1 VRVRVEAAARLH
13 LGFLDLGG
21 EGGRRFGSI
30 GIALEEPRCV
40 VEADDG
46 ARGDARPAHDPDVRA
61 TLAELD
67 GYLAAPGDL
76 HLAVLESIPRHAGLG
91 SGTQLRLAIGL
102 AAARVRARPPDIPA
116 LARRL
121 GRGRRSGI
129 GLAVFQHGGFVVDA
143 GRRRS
148 AADEVPPVVMRHPV
162 PDEWRFVLVR
172 PTAAAGL
179 SGAAEER
186 VFDVLPPMGPDAVGR
201 ICRLVLMQAA
211 PAVVTDDVA
220 AFGTAVTEIQ
230 AVVGEHFAPYQ
241 GGLYAS
247 PAGAQAVALAL
258 RHGAAGVGQ
267 SSWGPT
273 VFAIVRGETAAA
285 ALGDRLRREL
295 GDAALVTWTAARN
308 RGATWRVVP

>member
-1 VRVRVEAAARLH
+1 MRVRVEAAARLH

-21 EGGRRFGSI
+21 GCGRQFGSI
-30 GIALEEPRCV
+30 GIALEAPRCI
-40 VEADDG
+40 VEAADG
-46 ARGDARPAHDPDVRA
+46 APAGGRPAPEADVRA
-61 TLAELD
+61 ALADLD
-67 GYLAAPGDL
+67 GYVAEPAEL

-102 AAARVRARPPDIPA
+102 AAARVRARAPDVPA

-143 GRRRS
+143 GRRRDG
-148 AADEVPPVVMRHPV
+148 ADEVPPVVMRHPV
-162 PDEWRFVLVR
+162 PDAWRFVLVR
-172 PTAAAGL
+172 PIGAAGL

-186 VFDVLPPMGPDAVGR
+186 VFDALPPMGPDAVGR

-230 AVVGEHFAPYQ
+230 AVVGGHFAPYQ
-241 GGLYAS
+241 GGLYAT
-247 PAGAQAVALAL
+247 PAGAQAAALAL

-273 VFAIVRGETAAA
+273 VFAIVRGEAAAA

-295 GDAALVTWTAARN
+295 GDAAQVTWTAARN
-308 RGATWRVVP
+308 RGATWQVVP